1 MRFLK
6 KTLCILLCGSVL
18 CVSMVSAADA
28 FAASD
33 VDYIIANPYAD
44 VDWSAA
50 KQYKTAL
57 HTHTNA
63 SDGDITLRES
73 LETHLLQGF
82 DIVATT
88 DHGIVNKGWARAE
101 DSDYAFIHSMLR
113 MLKRTEGDLDYLG
126 EQGTFTADRY
136 ADARSFLTASGM
148 YSENGYAYTLRKTD
162 GDEHLIVAVPTGE
175 RDILRVP
182 YGIEN
187 NALSINAH
195 VNGWFAD
202 YHDNSVTDYGDA
214 LCGVTKAGGVCVI
227 NHPGEYTKAKSDL
240 TSAEAY
246 DENNWAYRYYI
257 NRYYDLLRRYPACI
271 GIDVNSKG
279 DSRTRYDRELWDIL
293 LRRST
298 PGGRN
303 IFAICSSD
311 AHQADKI
318 NTGYTRLL
326 MTEKTSAAARRAL
339 ESGAFFGCSYCNGN
353 REELANILEY
363 LEEYYG
369 TESAVYASVAQT
381 VAAMDRRTADVQS
394 GAEKPGKGPADPMRL
409 VDENGFFHGKD
420 TFITSIAVDNDADT
434 ITVRTEHA
442 LLVRWISD
450 GEVIA
455 VSKAQDGESTLVLD
469 QYSDRIGTYVR
480 AEAFG
485 EGGTVYTNPFVL
497 SYSGQP
503 TQQSYPYLPFPILD
517 ALFAEVRTFFVK
529 TERSLQ
535 NMFRR

>member
-1 MRFLK
+1 MHLFK
-6 KTLCILLCGSVL
+6 KSLCVLLCIAMLFG
-18 CVSMVSAADA
+18 SAAVI
-28 FAASD
+28 ASAGTD
-33 VDYIIANPYAD
+33 VDYIITNPYAD
-44 VDWSAA
+44 VDWNAVR
-50 KQYKTAL
+50 QYKTAL

-73 LETHLLQGF
+73 IETHLLQGF
-82 DIVATT
+82 DLVATT
-88 DHGIVNKGWARAE
+88 DHGICSGGWARAE
-101 DSDYAFIHSMLR
+101 DSDSAFIHTMLR
-113 MLKRTEGDLDYLG
+113 MLGRTEGDLDYLG
-126 EQGTFTADRY
+126 TSGTFTLARY
-136 ADARSFLTASGM
+136 AQSDVF
-148 YSENGYAYTLRKTD
+148 SETGYAYTLQKD
-162 GDEHLIVAVPTGE
+162 EKGDEHLIVETPDGT
-175 RDILRVP
+175 RDILRIP

-195 VNGWFAD
+195 VNSWFAD
-202 YHDNSVTDYGDA
+202 YHDNSVTDYVDA
-214 LCGVTKAGGVCVI
+214 LRGVTKAGGVCVI

-246 DENNWAYRYYI
+246 DETNWAYRYYI
-257 NRYYDLLRRYPACI
+257 NRFNDLLQKYPACI

-298 PGGRN
+298 PDGRN
-303 IFAICSSD
+303 VFAICSSD

-326 MTEKTSAAARRAL
+326 MPELTSAAARKAL

-363 LEEYYG
+363 LEKYYG
-369 TESAVYASVAQT
+369 TDSELYETIAGT
-381 VAAMDRRTADVQS
+381 VAAMDKRVDDVES
-394 GAEKPGKGPADPMRL
+394 GAEKAGKGPADPLRL
-409 VDENGFFHGKD
+409 VDKEGFFHGKD
-420 TFITSIAVDNDADT
+420 TFITSVSVDDSADT
-434 ITVRTEHA
+434 ITVCTDNA

-455 VSKAQDGESTLVLD
+455 VTKAQDGASVLALD
-469 QYSDRIGTYVR
+469 EYADRIGTYVR

-497 SYSGQP
+497 TYPGQP
-503 TQQSYPYLPFPILD
+503 SAQKEFYIPFPILD
-517 ALFAEVRTFFVK
+517 ALFAEVRTFFAK
-529 TERSLQ
+529 AERTLH
-535 NMFRR
+535 NLIH